1 MKLEQVSDVHQHSQT
16 ALRRM
21 KPFVRSKKHSL
32 VEDSL
37 TQFLK
42 RLMSLSKN
50 ALRKVYPI
58 LKKNGNVISMTRDTY
73 LRKNSMHRSILLQRN
88 PKAMK
93 LSLFLQ
99 KSGTP
104 WDNQVANIIIWC
116 NILHLKVQGLRLK
129 ISNQLD

>member
-16 ALRRM
+16 TPRRM

-37 TQFLK
+37 TRFLK

-50 ALRKVYPI
+50 VSKKVYLI
-58 LKKNGNVISMTRDTY
+58 LKKNGNVISMTQDIY
-73 LRKNSMHRSILLQRN
+73 LRKNSMHRSILLQRHL
-88 PKAMK
+88 KAKK

-99 KSGTP
+99 RSGIP
-104 WDNQVANIIIWC
+104 WDNQVANMIIW
-116 NILHLKVQGLRLK
+116 
-129 ISNQLD
+129 

>member
-1 MKLEQVSDVHQHSQT
+1 MKPEQVSDVHQHSQT

-21 KPFVRSKKHSL
+21 KLFVRSKKHSL

-50 ALRKVYPI
+50 ASKKVY
-58 LKKNGNVISMTRDTY
+58 LMMKKNGNVISMTRDIY
-73 LRKNSMHRSILLQRN
+73 LRKNRILLHRDL
-88 PKAMK
+88 KAKK

-99 KSGTP
+99 RSGTP
-104 WDNQVANIIIWC
+104 WDNQVANLIIW
-116 NILHLKVQGLRLK
+116 
-129 ISNQLD
+129 

>member
-1 MKLEQVSDVHQHSQT
+1 MKPEQVSDVHQHSQT
-16 ALRRM
+16 APRRM

-50 ALRKVYPI
+50 ASKKVYLI
-58 LKKNGNVISMTRDTY
+58 LKKNGSVISITRDIY
-73 LRKNSMHRSILLQRN
+73 LRKNRILRQRN
-88 PKAMK
+88 PKAKK

-99 KSGTP
+99 KSGIP
-104 WDNQVANIIIWC
+104 WDNQVANLI
-116 NILHLKVQGLRLK
+116 
-129 ISNQLD
+129 

>member
-1 MKLEQVSDVHQHSQT
+1 MKPEQVSDVHRHSQT

-50 ALRKVYPI
+50 ASKKVHPI
-58 LKKNGNVISMTRDTY
+58 LKNGNVILMTRDIY
-73 LRKNSMHRSILLQRN
+73 LRKNHILLQRN
-88 PKAMK
+88 LKAKK

-99 KSGTP
+99 KFGIP
-104 WDNQVANIIIWC
+104 WDNQVASLIIW
-116 NILHLKVQGLRLK
+116 
-129 ISNQLD
+129 

>member
-16 ALRRM
+16 APKRM

-50 ALRKVYPI
+50 ASKKVCLI
-58 LKKNGNVISMTRDTY
+58 FKKNGNVISMTRDIY
-73 LRKNSMHRSILLQRN
+73 LRKNHILLQIN
-88 PKAMK
+88 PKPTE

-99 KSGTP
+99 KSGT
-104 WDNQVANIIIWC
+104 
-116 NILHLKVQGLRLK
+116 
-129 ISNQLD
+129 

>member
-1 MKLEQVSDVHQHSQT
+1 MKLEQVLDVHQHSQT

-50 ALRKVYPI
+50 VSKKVYLI
-58 LKKNGNVISMTRDTY
+58 LKKNGNVISMTRDIC
-73 LRKNSMHRSILLQRN
+73 LRKNHMRKL
-88 PKAMK
+88 KAK
-93 LSLFLQ
+93 KSSLFLQ

-104 WDNQVANIIIWC
+104 WDNQVENLITW
-116 NILHLKVQGLRLK
+116 
-129 ISNQLD
+129 

>member
-1 MKLEQVSDVHQHSQT
+1 MKPEQVSDAHRHSQT

-21 KPFVRSKKHSL
+21 KPFVRSRKHSL

-50 ALRKVYPI
+50 ASKKVAPMM
-58 LKKNGNVISMTRDTY
+58 KKNGNVISMTRDIY
-73 LRKNSMHRSILLQRN
+73 LRKNHILHMRKL
-88 PKAMK
+88 KAKK

-99 KSGTP
+99 RSGTP
-104 WDNQVANIIIWC
+104 WDNQVENLITW
-116 NILHLKVQGLRLK
+116 
-129 ISNQLD
+129 

>member
-1 MKLEQVSDVHQHSQT
+1 MKPEQVSDVHQHSQT
-16 ALRRM
+16 APRRM

-50 ALRKVYPI
+50 VSKKVYLI
-58 LKKNGNVISMTRDTY
+58 LKKNGNVISTTRDMY
-73 LRKNSMHRSILLQRN
+73 LRKNHILLRRN
-88 PKAMK
+88 PKAKK

-99 KSGTP
+99 KYGIP
-104 WDNQVANIIIWC
+104 WDNQVASLIIW
-116 NILHLKVQGLRLK
+116 
-129 ISNQLD
+129 

>member
-1 MKLEQVSDVHQHSQT
+1 MKPEQVSDVHQHSQT
-16 ALRRM
+16 TPRRM

-50 ALRKVYPI
+50 VSKKIYLI
-58 LKKNGNVISMTRDTY
+58 LKKNGNVISMTRDIY
-73 LRKNSMHRSILLQRN
+73 LRKNHILLRKN
-88 PKAMK
+88 PKAKK

-99 KSGTP
+99 KSGIP
-104 WDNQVANIIIWC
+104 WDNQVASLIIW
-116 NILHLKVQGLRLK
+116 
-129 ISNQLD
+129 

>member
-1 MKLEQVSDVHQHSQT
+1 MKPEPVSDVHQHSQT
-16 ALRRM
+16 APRRM

-50 ALRKVYPI
+50 ALKKVYLI
-58 LKKNGNVISMTRDTY
+58 LKKNGNVLSMTQDIY
-73 LRKNSMHRSILLQRN
+73 LRKNHMRKL
-88 PKAMK
+88 KAKK

-99 KSGTP
+99 RFGTP
-104 WDNQVANIIIWC
+104 WDNQVENLITW
-116 NILHLKVQGLRLK
+116 
-129 ISNQLD
+129 

>member
-16 ALRRM
+16 APRRM

-37 TQFLK
+37 TRFLK

-50 ALRKVYPI
+50 ASRKVYLI
-58 LKKNGNVISMTRDTY
+58 LKKNGSVISMTRDIY
-73 LRKNSMHRSILLQRN
+73 LRKNSMHHSILLQRN
-88 PKAMK
+88 LKAKK

-99 KSGTP
+99 KSGIP
-104 WDNQVANIIIWC
+104 WDNQVENLITW
-116 NILHLKVQGLRLK
+116 
-129 ISNQLD
+129 

>member
-1 MKLEQVSDVHQHSQT
+1 MKPEQDSDVHQCSQT
-16 ALRRM
+16 TPRRM

-50 ALRKVYPI
+50 ASKKVYLI
-58 LKKNGNVISMTRDTY
+58 LKKNGNVISMTRDIY
-73 LRKNSMHRSILLQRN
+73 LRKNHILLQKN

-99 KSGTP
+99 RSGTP
-104 WDNQVANIIIWC
+104 WDNQVENLITW
-116 NILHLKVQGLRLK
+116 
-129 ISNQLD
+129 

>member
-1 MKLEQVSDVHQHSQT
+1 MKPEQVSDVHQHSQT
-16 ALRRM
+16 ALRKM

-50 ALRKVYPI
+50 ALKKIYLI

-73 LRKNSMHRSILLQRN
+73 LRKNHILRHRD
-88 PKAMK
+88 PKAKK
-93 LSLFLQ
+93 LSLFLRR
-99 KSGTP
+99 SGIP
-104 WDNQVANIIIWC
+104 WDNQVENLII
-116 NILHLKVQGLRLK
+116 
-129 ISNQLD
+129 

>member
-1 MKLEQVSDVHQHSQT
+1 MKPEQVSDVHQHSQT

-21 KPFVRSKKHSL
+21 KLFVRSKKHSL

-50 ALRKVYPI
+50 VSKKVYPI
-58 LKKNGNVISMTRDTY
+58 LKMNGNVISMTRNIY
-73 LRKNSMHRSILLQRN
+73 LRKNRILRHRN
-88 PKAMK
+88 PKAKK

-99 KSGTP
+99 KSGIL
-104 WDNQVANIIIWC
+104 WDNQVANLIIW
-116 NILHLKVQGLRLK
+116 
-129 ISNQLD
+129 

>member
-1 MKLEQVSDVHQHSQT
+1 MKPEQVSDVHQHSQT
-16 ALRRM
+16 TPGRM

-50 ALRKVYPI
+50 VSKKAYLI

-73 LRKNSMHRSILLQRN
+73 LRKNHILLQKS

-99 KSGTP
+99 RSGTP
-104 WDNQVANIIIWC
+104 WDNRVGNLITW
-116 NILHLKVQGLRLK
+116 
-129 ISNQLD
+129 

>member
-1 MKLEQVSDVHQHSQT
+1 MKPEQVSDVHQHSQT
-16 ALRRM
+16 APRWM

-50 ALRKVYPI
+50 ALKKVYLI
-58 LKKNGNVISMTRDTY
+58 LKKNGNVISMTRDIY
-73 LRKNSMHRSILLQRN
+73 LRKNHILLRRN
-88 PKAMK
+88 PKEKK

-104 WDNQVANIIIWC
+104 WDSQVANLIIW
-116 NILHLKVQGLRLK
+116 
-129 ISNQLD
+129 